1 MGIGMM
7 ILWLTL
13 ATLLGVAL
21 GMGALWLRMRSASHA
36 QALAETRARALQ
48 YTLTAQRQG
57 GALARELFAALI
69 ETSPRPLLITSRE
82 RVTLFANPAALAL
95 VGLASE
101 QVVGRVAASVL
112 QDYDTTLLLQEA
124 ARTGR
129 VCERT
134 FQRATTGQTWHVT
147 VTPLRLSNATTDM
160 REGAAGAGVAGV
172 ADVAGVAGVDDALRT
187 LTPPVIPALRMDQ
200 QRLQPITHLILAIED
215 LTELR
220 RLEVVRRDFVAHVSH
235 ELRTPLAATKLLA
248 ETLVNALDRDPDAAR
263 DFAGRIIGEIDHLS
277 QMVNELLEL
286 SRIESGKLRLQ
297 REPTDMAGLIEVA
310 VERMTPIA
318 DLHGVALAVSLPD
331 ALPDAFVDGE
341 RIAEALINLMD
352 NGLKYTPAGGSVSIS
367 AEVATPP
374 ASVTFGTF
382 SSPGGAAGNFTSV
395 TPTSQS
401 LARTGPMLIIHVRDT
416 GVGIGEDDLPRVFE
430 RFFKVD
436 RARTR
441 AASLAGASAS
451 PEQTPLRG
459 SLPTFQPRDGA
470 DGRAAGTGLGLAI
483 ARHLVE
489 LHGGRIWAESRLGQ
503 GSVFSFAL
511 PLAND
516 AERAQADGA

>member
-1 MGIGMM
+1 MGAM
-7 ILWLTL
+7 ILAVAL
-13 ATLLGVAL
+13 AILVGVAL
-21 GMGALWLRMRSASHA
+21 GMAATWLRVRSASRA
-36 QALAETRARALQ
+36 QVLAEARVRALRAA
-48 YTLTAQRQG
+48 LDIQRRG
-57 GALARELFAALI
+57 DARARELFAALL

-95 VGLASE
+95 VGLPSE
-101 QVVGRVAASVL
+101 QVVGRVAASVI
-112 QDYDTTLLLQEA
+112 QDYDTTRLLQQA

-147 VTPLRLSNATTDM
+147 VTPLRLSDATTGTPEDSAPD
-160 REGAAGAGVAGV
+160 E
-172 ADVAGVAGVDDALRT
+172 DARD
-187 LTPPVIPALRMDQ
+187 LTPPLLPIISAQ
-200 QRLQPITHLILAIED
+200 AGAQPVTHLILAIED

-248 ETLVNALDRDPDAAR
+248 ETLIGALDRDPDAAR

-286 SRIESGKLRLQ
+286 SRIESGKLHLHQ
-297 REPTDMAGLIEVA
+297 EPTDMAGLIEVA
-310 VERMTPIA
+310 VERMAPIA
-318 DLHGVALAVSLPD
+318 DLHRVALRVALPD

-341 RIAEALINLMD
+341 RIAEALINLID
-352 NGLKYTPAGGSVSIS
+352 NGLKYTPEGGRVTIS
-367 AEVATPP
+367 AETATPP
-374 ASVTFGTF
+374 AIPVGVA
-382 SSPGGAAGNFTSV
+382 PGVAR
-395 TPTSQS
+395 PMSQPLPS
-401 LARTGPMLIIHVRDT
+401 TQPMLIVHVRDT

-441 AASLAGASAS
+441 VANLNGAGVAPDRTHGTASARAGASYVPAL
-451 PEQTPLRG
+451 QA
-459 SLPTFQPRDGA
+459 RDGV

-483 ARHLVE
+483 ARHLIE

-503 GSVFSFAL
+503 GSVFSLAL
-511 PLAND
+511 PLATD
-516 AERAQADGA
+516 AERVQAEQA